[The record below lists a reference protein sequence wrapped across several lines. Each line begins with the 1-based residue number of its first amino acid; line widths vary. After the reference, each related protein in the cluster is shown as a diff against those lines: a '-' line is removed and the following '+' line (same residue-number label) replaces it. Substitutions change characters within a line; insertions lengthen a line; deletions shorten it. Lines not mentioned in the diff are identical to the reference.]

1 MSSNN
6 KKYDSNKTF
15 LNTHNVMFGFAIMF
29 LIIAI
34 VGLISLSGVQTG
46 SSNTSGCGSAIQS
59 STGGQQ
65 DGQINPTAEV
75 VAEFFIVLFTVLGVA
90 MITYVMT
97 IKGAAKKLVEANQ
110 NYAAILIN
118 GNKGISEQDI
128 KGAEK
133 EQLMHL
139 VSDVGLPS
147 NTIQMG
153 LQAIKNTK
161 NSTMQYAARKSQ
173 PLKKPPTADDKD
185 DKEDKE
191 DDDND
196 S

>member
-118 GNKGISEQDI
+118 GNKGISEDDI
-128 KGAEK
+128 KSAEK
-133 EQLMHL
+133 DQLMHL